1 MYGIYEITLISV
13 QVSIK
18 WLSSSSSSWK
28 CIGVG
33 YKVSSRF
40 FIFFI
45 FFGVSEVQMTR

>member
-33 YKVSSRF
+33 YKVSSRYF
-40 FIFFI
+40 FLI